1 MQLNIIRMNN
11 DLIVTIIKL
20 SFIYGMIM
28 DGWQFNYIDNHTM
41 EFKKKRNGIENINL
55 TKLLKKHL

>member
-1 MQLNIIRMNN
+1 MNN
-11 DLIVTIIKL
+11 DLVITIIKL

-28 DGWQFNYIDNHTM
+28 DGWQFNYIDKNTLQ
-41 EFKKKRNGIENINL
+41 FKKKRNGLENINL

>member
-1 MQLNIIRMNN
+1 MNN
-11 DLIVTIIKL
+11 DLVITIIKL

-41 EFKKKRNGIENINL
+41 EFKKKRNGIGNINL